1 MPVTGMKR
9 SLAVL
14 LLLSLLPVSLLP
26 VSLPAQAQ
34 TRDDSF
40 LEKLDDST
48 RLEQVCSLEAM
59 LRMKRDKTSY
69 RPDRAIIH
77 AMAEP
82 KRNGD
87 TLTGEGGAFRSK
99 RKWYQFSFVCKSEP
113 GHMKVTEFKYTLGNE
128 IPGDKWEQY
137 GLYE

>member
-1 MPVTGMKR
+1 MKR

-14 LLLSLLPVSLLP
+14 LLTT
-26 VSLPAQAQ
+26 LPAQAQ

-40 LEKLDDST
+40 LEKLEDTT

-59 LRMKRDKTSY
+59 TRVKRDKNPY
-69 RPDRAIIH
+69 RPDRAVIH

-99 RKWYQFSFVCKSEP
+99 RKWYQFSFVCKAEP
-113 GHMKVTEFKYTLGNE
+113 GHMKVTEFTYKLGDE
-128 IPGDKWEQY
+128 IPEDKWEEF
-137 GLYE
+137 GLYQ

>member
-1 MPVTGMKR
+1 MPATGMKR

-14 LLLSLLPVSLLP
+14 MLTT
-26 VSLPAQAQ
+26 LPAQAQ

-40 LEKLDDST
+40 LEKLEDTT

-59 LRMKRDKTSY
+59 TRVKRDKNPY
-69 RPDRAIIH
+69 RPDRAVIH

-99 RKWYQFSFVCKSEP
+99 RKWYQFSFVCKAEP
-113 GHMKVTEFKYTLGNE
+113 GHMKVTEFTYKLGDE
-128 IPGDKWEQY
+128 IPEDKWEEF
-137 GLYE
+137 GLYQ

>member
-1 MPVTGMKR
+1 MPATGMKR

-14 LLLSLLPVSLLP
+14 LLTT
-26 VSLPAQAQ
+26 LPAQAQ

-40 LEKLDDST
+40 LEKLEDTT

-59 LRMKRDKTSY
+59 TRVKRDKNPY
-69 RPDRAIIH
+69 RPDRAVIH

-99 RKWYQFSFVCKSEP
+99 RKWYQFSFVCKAEP
-113 GHMKVTEFKYTLGNE
+113 GHMKVTEFTYKLGDE
-128 IPGDKWEQY
+128 IPEDKWEEF
-137 GLYE
+137 GLYQ